1 MASYLFCL
9 PRYHTNAVPWMRI
22 LVAAGHKPA
31 VDVMA
36 LGPTENY
43 ELIQPV
49 RHDVGRLSRALN
61 AIGVGK
67 KGAIQSFPS
76 LRAYWRHMQAVDPD
90 VVIVRGVTRWFCR
103 LAALFAIL
111 QGRRLVIYDQ
121 EDVAPTK
128 WSGTWFRRALLKW
141 FGIPHFTSR
150 VAALQDGAANAG
162 RAVSLPFGS
171 PLLEEATRPFA
182 TRPLE
187 WPPRL
192 LMVAK
197 YRDRK
202 GHALLLSAL
211 GKVATEIPFTIS
223 FCGEEA
229 SDADTHF
236 RNTLENQ
243 AADLGIS
250 ERVSFLKNIPHSQM
264 ADIYSS
270 HDLFILPSRN
280 EPAAVSPVEAA
291 WAGCAVLISRDSGTR
306 GYLPPGDA
314 YDFDPASSDDMA
326 RAIRAMLSDP
336 EQLAHARAQCRTHLE
351 AIGSS
356 ETILKT
362 FESFIAKYPR

>member
-22 LVAAGHKPA
+22 LTAAGHKPS

-49 RHDVGRLSRALN
+49 RHDSGRLSRFMG
-61 AIGVGK
+61 AIGIGK
-67 KGAIQSFPS
+67 KRELQSFPGV
-76 LRAYWRHMQAVDPD
+76 RAYWRHMQTIDPD
-90 VVIVRGVTRWFCR
+90 VVIVRGITRWFCR
-103 LAALFAIL
+103 LAALFAVL

-121 EDVAPTK
+121 EDVAPAK
-128 WSGTWFRRALLKW
+128 WSGTWLRRALLKRL
-141 FGIPHFTSR
+141 GIPHFTSR
-150 VAALQDGAANAG
+150 VDLTREGEANAG

-171 PLLEEATRPFA
+171 PLGEEETRAFA
-182 TRPLE
+182 TRPLA

-202 GHALLLSAL
+202 GHALLLAAL
-211 GKVATEIPFTIS
+211 GKTAAKTPFTIS

-229 SDADTHF
+229 SDADTRF
-236 RNTLENQ
+236 RNALENQ

-264 ADIYSS
+264 ADVYSG

-306 GYLPPGDA
+306 GYLPPGDE
-314 YDFDPASSDDMA
+314 YHFDPESSDDMA
-326 RAIRAMLSDP
+326 RAIRAILSGP
-336 EQLAHARAQCRTHLE
+336 EQLAHARAQCRAHLE
-351 AIGSS
+351 DIGSS
-356 ETILKT
+356 ETILKK
-362 FESFIAKYPR
+362 FESFIASKPR